1 MATVSE
7 PVEVTAP
14 PAFRRDH
21 LAHAWIG
28 VKALSDAGDALWTI
42 ALAWTAV
49 QVASPAVAGLIVAA
63 GTVPR
68 AVILLFGGVIAD
80 RADARRIMLAFNV
93 LRVGV
98 LVAVAVWVLTTPP
111 SVAVLLLAAIAFG
124 VCDAFYE
131 PSAGTIARQLVRA
144 ADLPAYGAAA
154 QTASRLGTM
163 GGAAIGGFVVAHAG
177 LAASASVNALTFTV
191 VVAFIAIWL
200 RPRFRLARAEKE
212 SALRGIA
219 RGFTHLSVN
228 PTTRTLVIAL
238 SGLNL
243 AVGPAI
249 GLGLALRAHDEG
261 WGAQAVG
268 LFEALLGVGA
278 ALGSVSVAKWR
289 PRHEARAGF
298 RGAGSARG
306 RHRGARVRSGLD
318 RRCSRVRD
326 RCDRGIRLGA
336 AQRHL
341 LSDRRHG
348 LPRPDG
354 RAHAPRRRLSD
365 AARDGRLRRSRIGND
380 RRGAVRTLRGRD
392 DGPDDPAVEEP
403 DVPHPVLESPAL
415 RGRNKKASGEPEAF
429 SVV

>member
-1 MATVSE
+1 MMTTVSE
-7 PVEVTAP
+7 PTQLVAP
-14 PAFRRDH
+14 PEFRRDRRV
-21 LAHAWIG
+21 HAWIG

-49 QVASPAVAGLIVAA
+49 QIASPAVAGLIVAA

-68 AVILLFGGVIAD
+68 AAILLFGGVLAD
-80 RADARRIMLAFNV
+80 RTDARRIMLLFNV

-111 SVAVLLLAAIAFG
+111 SVAMLLFAAIAFG

-144 ADLPAYGAAA
+144 ADLPSYGAAA

-163 GGAAIGGFVVAHAG
+163 GGAAIGGFIVAHAG
-177 LAASASVNALTFTV
+177 LVGSASVNALTFTL

-219 RGFTHLSVN
+219 RGFAHLSAN

-243 AVGPAI
+243 AVGPAVGI
-249 GLGLALRAHDEG
+249 GLALRAHDEG

-268 LFEALLGVGA
+268 LFEALLGLGA
-278 ALGSVSVAKWR
+278 AIGAVSVAKWR
-289 PRHEARAGF
+289 PRHEARGGFWALVVQGAGIVALGFGPAWSVAAAAFVIGATAGYASVLLSATFSATVDTAYLGRMSSLTRLGDDCLMPLAMAGF
-298 RGAGSARG
+298 GALASTTALWVPFALFG
-306 RHRGARVRSGLD
+306 GAMMALM
-318 RRCSRVRD
+318 
-326 RCDRGIRLGA
+326 ILP
-336 AQRHL
+336 
-341 LSDRRHG
+341 LSNRTF
-348 LPRPDG
+348 
-354 RAHAPRRRLSD
+354 RAMS
-365 AARDGRLRRSRIGND
+365 LR
-380 RRGAVRTLRGRD
+380 
-392 DGPDDPAVEEP
+392 
-403 DVPHPVLESPAL
+403 PAL
-415 RGRNKKASGEPEAF
+415 ETGE
-429 SVV
+429 